1 MTMSIDSV
9 IGAGIGAI
17 TGPISAAIQMSA
29 QKKENERNRQYNLY
43 LARLQNRWN
52 LEQWQRENDYNSPT
66 AQMARYRKAGMNPNL
81 AYGQPTLSA
90 SSPTLTSGAS
100 SSPQDMS
107 PIGEGMRTFGQA
119 QQMMLN
125 MEMQKAQIEAIK
137 AGTENTKANT
147 EKTSEETKNVVVA
160 REGMSIQNYISSITA
175 GDTIELTRVNLKI
188 ATADLDMK
196 PYEKQT
202 LAENIKILQQTYEQG
217 DLNLEH
223 TRQQIELAKKQNAA
237 AVLDMY
243 FAWCENQRQDK
254 KVEAEIKKLSAET
267 NLSVRQLFELRETWT
282 AREAGIIAQNEIIK
296 NNKIV
301 SEYDAAAVGRRDRLE
316 SLPYDVIDTFGEQYS
331 NNPSVANFLKYK
343 GAQIIFEGIPSL
355 VNHVMSPLKGIL
367 GSSK

>member
-1 MTMSIDSV
+1 MDIDSA

-17 TGPISAAIQMSA
+17 TGPISSAIQMSA
-29 QKKENERNRQYNLY
+29 QAKENKKNRQYNLM
-43 LARLQNRWN
+43 LARMQNRWN

-66 AQMARYRKAGMNPNL
+66 AQMARYRKAGLNPNL
-81 AYGQPTLSA
+81 IYGQQNLSA

-107 PIGEGMRTFGQA
+107 PIGEGIRTFGQA

-175 GDTIELTRVNLKI
+175 GDTIELARINLKI

-243 FAWCENQRQDK
+243 FKWCENQRQDK
-254 KVEAEIKKLSAET
+254 KVEAEIEKLSAET
-267 NLSVRQLFELRETWT
+267 KLSKRQLYELRETWT
-282 AREAGIIAQNEIIK
+282 AREAGIIAQNEIIE
-296 NNKIV
+296 NNKVI
-301 SEYDAAAVGRRDRLE
+301 SEYEALAAGRRDRLE
-316 SLPYDVIDTFGEQYS
+316 SAPYDMIDQFGEDYS
-331 NNPSVANFLKYK
+331 NNPNLGNFLKYK
-343 GAQIIFEGIPSL
+343 GAQIIFEGIPSFF
-355 VNHVMSPLKGIL
+355 NTCAIPLKGII
-367 GSSK
+367 GSAK